1 MEMCI
6 AACALRLVPRGALGW
21 AFAGV
26 TLRLLMAS
34 AATAA
39 VIVLGLALDAP
50 WVLAGIAGAV
60 AYLVL
65 ILYFGLVPEDVRGPV
80 RALWRAALRAVL

>member
-1 MEMCI
+1 
-6 AACALRLVPRGALGW
+6 
-21 AFAGV
+21 
-26 TLRLLMAS
+26 MAS